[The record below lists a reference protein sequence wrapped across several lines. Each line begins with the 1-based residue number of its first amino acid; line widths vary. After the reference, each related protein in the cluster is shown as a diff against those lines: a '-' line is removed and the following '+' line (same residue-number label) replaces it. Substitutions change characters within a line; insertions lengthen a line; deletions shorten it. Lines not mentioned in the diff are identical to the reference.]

1 MSPEQCHG
9 EPLDRRSDVFSLGIV
24 LYELIDAAPAV
35 HARDRLELLKTIV
48 ESRCRRRRRACRTIR
63 RSSSAI
69 VMRALA
75 KDPDERYQTR
85 AGDAARAR
93 AFAREQKLALSA
105 IHIARVMGA
114 LFEKRIDAWTR
125 AQQAGKPL
133 GDHLVDSAV
142 RMSGQFPVFVPIG
155 SGEAEIS
162 FEHETLQTPPMG
174 SSPGAT
180 VPARRSSMRLPAMP
194 GPVSRRGSD
203 AARASAG
210 SCSRCSARS
219 GSAP

>member
-1 MSPEQCHG
+1 MS
-9 EPLDRRSDVFSLGIV
+9 
-24 LYELIDAAPAV
+24 
-35 HARDRLELLKTIV
+35 
-48 ESRCRRRRRACRTIR
+48 
-63 RSSSAI
+63 
-69 VMRALA
+69 ALA
-75 KDPDERYQTR
+75 KNPDERYPTAQAMQLELER
-85 AGDAARAR
+85 
-93 AFAREQKLALSA
+93 FARERMLALSS
-105 IHIARVMGA
+105 INIARVMGA

-174 SSPGAT
+174 SSPARGAGA
-180 VPARRSSMRLPAMP
+180 VVSMRLL
-194 GPVSRRGSD
+194 RCRGRYSTRQH